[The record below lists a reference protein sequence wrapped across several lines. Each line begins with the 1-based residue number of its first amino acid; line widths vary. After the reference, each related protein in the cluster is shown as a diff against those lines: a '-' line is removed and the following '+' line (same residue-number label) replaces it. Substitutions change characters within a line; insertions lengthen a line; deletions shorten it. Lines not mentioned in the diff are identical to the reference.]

1 MDSTTRIAEHA
12 HLLHDVAGRP
22 SLSRV
27 LSSGDKAGLG
37 SEDGGESSP
46 ETPLPSVGA
55 RRKSWAASTC
65 VLAELTGAMHQMLV
79 TEIAELRGDAQ
90 LLQLLRDSVDGNVAT
105 VFSSI
110 RHAIPIEKVELPTA
124 ALEHARRL
132 AQRGVTVNAL
142 VRAYRLGHK
151 ALLDAVLDEIRVSD
165 MEPPLSIAVFRQIS
179 EVTFGYIDW
188 ITQQVVDTYQG
199 EHDRWMENR
208 NSLRVLRVH
217 ELLDG
222 ADLDV
227 DEVTTAIRYPLR
239 RTHVGVVVWRDEED
253 GRDDLT
259 SMERFVDQLAEM
271 VGARE
276 SALYIS
282 VDRMTGWAWIPLLS
296 GDAADVV
303 SRIRAFCV
311 SRTSVPWIAVGNP
324 LAECRGIP
332 AFASAGARSPRGGDR
347 VGLERAQGHRCKR
360 PWLAAAALMGKTCLR
375 AGVGRRC
382 ARPARV
388 LHRKR
393 RAAARYTPRLSLCGF
408 KFQGCRRGTAP
419 ALQLGEVP
427 RASRVRT
434 SWPTDQRRSTRRRSR
449 LASLSLVR
457 RRGSYHSSLT
467 RFGPPP
473 ENFGQRADSGASAA
487 SPEASHS
494 RSRRRSAE

>member
-1 MDSTTRIAEHA
+1 MVAKARQDASAVGRCAAEIVGR
-12 HLLHDVAGRP
+12 LDVR
-22 SLSRV
+22 
-27 LSSGDKAGLG
+27 
-37 SEDGGESSP
+37 
-46 ETPLPSVGA
+46 T
-55 RRKSWAASTC
+55 
-65 VLAELTGAMHQMLV
+65 AELTGAMHQMLV
-79 TEIAELRGDAQ
+79 SEIAELRGDAQ

-165 MEPPLSIAVFRQIS
+165 MDPPLSIAVFRQIS

-208 NSLRVLRVH
+208 NSLRVLRVR

-239 RTHVGVVVWRDEED
+239 RTHVGVVVWCDEED
-253 GRDDLT
+253 SRDDLT
-259 SMERFVDQLAEM
+259 SMERFVEQLAEM

-303 SRIRAFCV
+303 GRIRSFCA
-311 SRTSVPWIAVGNP
+311 SRTSVPRIAVGNP
-324 LAECRGIP
+324 LGSVEGFRRSHQQAQEAHAVAITSGSNARKVT
-332 AFASAGARSPRGGDR
+332 AASDPG
-347 VGLERAQGHRCKR
+347 
-360 PWLAAAALMGKTCLR
+360 LAAAALMGNDLPAAQLWVAEVLGPLASCTESDERLR
-375 AGVGRRC
+375 DTLRVFLCAGSSFK
-382 ARPARV
+382 AAAEV
-388 LHRKR
+388 LHLHSNSVKYRVH
-393 RAAARYTPRLSLCGF
+393 RAF
-408 KFQGCRRGTAP
+408 ERRGRPISDARLDVEVALLLCHWYGEAVLTTP
-419 ALQLGEVP
+419 A
-427 RASRVRT
+427 
-434 SWPTDQRRSTRRRSR
+434 
-449 LASLSLVR
+449 
-457 RRGSYHSSLT
+457 
-467 RFGPPP
+467 
-473 ENFGQRADSGASAA
+473 
-487 SPEASHS
+487 
-494 RSRRRSAE
+494 